1 MVQARKHAKAM
12 ANVGR
17 ALSKAAPEAVNVL
30 AMVLNEACEDATRE
44 ATEREEAEES
54 AEQLLAVIRD
64 LETLE
69 DDGLI

>member
-1 MVQARKHAKAM
+1 M
-12 ANVGR
+12 ANVEL

-30 AMVLNEACEDATRE
+30 AMVLNEAREDATRE

-54 AEQLLAVIRD
+54 AEQLLAVLQD